1 MSITALQHDDL
12 EGIIASLEQGWVD
25 EKQTLARTAF
35 RTGSDI
41 SSDAGEW
48 WGE

>member
-1 MSITALQHDDL
+1 MFIAALQHDDL

-25 EKQTLARTAF
+25 DKQALASTSF
-35 RTGSDI
+35 RTQPDI

>member
-12 EGIIASLEQGWVD
+12 EVIIAGLEQGWVD
-25 EKQTLARTAF
+25 EKQTLASTSF
-35 RTGSDI
+35 RTDTDI
-41 SSDAGEW
+41 SSDTGEW

>member
-25 EKQTLARTAF
+25 EKQPLVSPTF
-35 RTGSDI
+35 RTDTDI
-41 SSDAGEW
+41 SSDADEW

>member
-25 EKQTLARTAF
+25 EKQTLASTAF
-35 RTGSDI
+35 RTHTDI
-41 SSDAGEW
+41 TFDAGEW